1 MTLRGRDPRKIQD
14 RLLKTQR
21 GSMPERKIL
30 WEKITFILFYFILF
44 LSFTLFLKDI
54 IGDMN
59 LFMSHEG

>member
-1 MTLRGRDPRKIQD
+1 MTLRRRDPRKIQD

-21 GSMPERKIL
+21 GLMPERKIL
-30 WEKITFILFYFILF
+30 WEKITFYFLFFNSCL
-44 LSFTLFLKDI
+44 LHLKKYI

>member
-1 MTLRGRDPRKIQD
+1 MPLRRRDPRKIQD
-14 RLLKTQR
+14 RLLKNKR

-30 WEKITFILFYFILF
+30 WEKIIIFLFLF
-44 LSFTLFLKDI
+44 LSFTSFKKKDI